1 MRGYVWCLYFN
12 RYNILPFLDSIFRLY
27 EHVAVQDAKI
37 IEQAENLMKRNQN
50 CTNNNSSSMP
60 VEGLYFN
67 KNRSQP
73 SNINIMFRKYKAEEI
88 LVLL

>member
-67 KNRSQP
+67 KNRSHL
-73 SNINIMFRKYKAEEI
+73 I
-88 LVLL
+88 LILCSESTKPKKSWFSSK